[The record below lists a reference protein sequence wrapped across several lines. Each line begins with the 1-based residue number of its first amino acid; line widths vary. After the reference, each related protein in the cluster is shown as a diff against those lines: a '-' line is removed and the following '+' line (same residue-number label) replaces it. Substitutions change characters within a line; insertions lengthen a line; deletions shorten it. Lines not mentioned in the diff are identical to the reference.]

1 MTDKW
6 KIRPAT
12 PVTLR
17 IESGDEIL
25 RNYLETRWRLATY
38 MSKIIQSELLSCI
51 KQYIQLYALREKCQ
65 NTELFLVR
73 VFFYSVRI
81 QEYTDQK

>member
-12 PVTLR
+12 QVTLR

-25 RNYLETRWRLATY
+25 RNYLEIRWRLATY

-51 KQYIQLYALREKCQ
+51 KQYIQLYTLREKCP

-73 VFFYSVRI
+73 IFLYSVRI
-81 QEYTDQK
+81 QENTDQK